1 MLYIMRLKNLY
12 TIMLCIF
19 YCTSFAQ
26 VNMQSNTNTNGFKI
40 IPLGV
45 KGGLDESN
53 LSAYLVAKKG
63 SDQFICLDAGTINA
77 GLQVAL
83 NNSLF
88 NEASAEEIQK
98 KHISAYFISHGHL
111 DHLAGLVLNAPN
123 DIAKPIYAF
132 GSVIDVFKNNYF
144 TWKSWA
150 NFANEGDK
158 PILNKYTYQ
167 TLIEGKEILIPNT
180 ELYVTPFS
188 LSHVNPYE
196 SSAFLVR
203 QNQDYLLYL
212 GDTGADTVEKS
223 NKLNLLWKAIA
234 PMIKENKLKGIF
246 IEVSFDNSMPDKSL
260 FGHLTPK
267 LLMQEL
273 NTLNNLA
280 GQNLKSVNI
289 VVTHIKPC
297 GNCEQTIKK
306 QIAQANILGLPLIY
320 PEQGVAF
327 ELR

>member
-1 MLYIMRLKNLY
+1 MSFSRTSLNSESDLRF
-12 TIMLCIF
+12 TAFIF
-19 YCTSFAQ
+19 SLSTSVFIL
-26 VNMQSNTNTNGFKI
+26 SKWSI
-40 IPLGV
+40 ISPI
-45 KGGLDESN
+45 
-53 LSAYLVAKKG
+53 LSAKNGK
-63 SDQFICLDAGTINA
+63 DQYICLDAGTINA

-83 NNSLF
+83 KNSLF

-132 GSVIDVFKNNYF
+132 GSVIDVLKNNYF

-167 TLIEGKEILIPNT
+167 TLFEGKEILIPNT

-246 IEVSFDNSMPDKSL
+246 IEVSFDNSMPDKAL

-289 VVTHIKPC
+289 IVTHIKPC
-297 GNCEQTIKK
+297 GNCEVTIKK
-306 QIAQANILGLPLIY
+306 QIAEANTLGLPLIY

>member
-53 LSAYLVAKKG
+53 LSAYLVGQKG

-83 NNSLF
+83 KNSLF
-88 NEASAEEIQK
+88 NEASAEDVQK
-98 KHISAYFISHGHL
+98 KHISAYLISHGHL

-132 GSVIDVFKNNYF
+132 SSVIDVFKNNYF

-167 TLIEGKEILIPNT
+167 TLIEGKEILIPNA

-246 IEVSFDNSMPDKSL
+246 IEVSFDNSMPDKAL

-289 VVTHIKPC
+289 IITHIKPC

-306 QIAQANILGLPLIY
+306 QIAQSNTLGLPLIY